1 MNDTQLKWN
10 RHPPAEPGWYWM
22 RSDIIPFPKII
33 RFRMPDIFSPHKGSV
48 QSMDA
53 GGKEISI
60 RRLYE
65 LVQPEWAGP
74 IPLPVES
81 E

>member
-1 MNDTQLKWN
+1 
-10 RHPPAEPGWYWM
+10 
-22 RSDIIPFPKII
+22 
-33 RFRMPDIFSPHKGSV
+33 
-48 QSMDA
+48 MDA